1 MGLTIHYKLRT
12 QLTEA
17 SDIRTL
23 VESLRQLARDL
34 PFKEVGD
41 LLEFQGQDADSE
53 SSDSDDEHR
62 WLEDPGGQLR
72 GTRMTVAIRSPL
84 HIIGF
89 STWPGEGCESANL
102 GFCQYPAFVSV
113 PSSSGRDKRL
123 ATHLS
128 GWSWASFCKTQY
140 ASDPECGGV
149 QNFIRCH
156 LCIVKLLDFAKSTG
170 LVTVEVQDEGGY
182 WDERDAEKLACEV
195 GQWNEFIAAFAGML
209 KDGAGKEGMQVEA
222 AIAGF
227 PNFEHLEARGLASLA
242 KLPPGTTSRLTES
255 LGDLCRRRRTNSDE
269 AGCTVRLISEK

>member
-17 SDIRTL
+17 GDIRTL

-34 PFKEVGD
+34 PFKEVGE
-41 LLEFQGQDADSE
+41 LLEFQGQDADFE

-62 WLEDPGGQLR
+62 WLKIQAGNYVVQDDRHYQVR
-72 GTRMTVAIRSPL
+72 PL

-156 LCIVKLLDFAKSTG
+156 LCIVKLLDFAKSVSKKPV
-170 LVTVEVQDEGGY
+170 LVT
-182 WDERDAEKLACEV
+182 
-195 GQWNEFIAAFAGML
+195 
-209 KDGAGKEGMQVEA
+209 
-222 AIAGF
+222 
-227 PNFEHLEARGLASLA
+227 
-242 KLPPGTTSRLTES
+242 
-255 LGDLCRRRRTNSDE
+255 
-269 AGCTVRLISEK
+269 IS